1 MSFDNQELEET
12 RRRNGMKECKC
23 KDVEKLIR
31 KRIDEINNEEWFIP
45 DEKNVK
51 FYCVE
56 ELEKILF
63 KLKED

>member
-1 MSFDNQELEET
+1 MSFDNQELKET

-23 KDVEKLIR
+23 KNLEKLIR
-31 KRIDEINNEEWFIP
+31 NRIWEINNEEWDIP
-45 DEKNVK
+45 NEKEIK

-63 KLKED
+63 KLRED